1 MNYAMQISAS
11 GALAS
16 LYRMDVFASNL
27 ANASTTGFRA
37 SVPETRMR
45 DAARIEDGLGAGDS
59 AMLIERLGAGVQMAP
74 NRLDTQQGA
83 FRVTGSPLDV
93 AIQGS
98 GFFAVRAG
106 GGENGAVV
114 RLSRDGRLTT
124 DASGRLV
131 RTADGL
137 PVLDASGR
145 EIEIPAGAKISIDA
159 RGVIRAGGET
169 VGRLQIIEVAD
180 PSRLRPEGRG
190 LLAAS
195 AEDLSSRRESESQVL
210 QGMIEESGV
219 DEFEAMMKL
228 TDASRAA
235 QTNLGMISNYDRI
248 MEQAITGL
256 GRVG

>member
-16 LYRMDVFASNL
+16 LYRMDVFAGNL
-27 ANASTTGFRA
+27 ANASTAGFRA
-37 SVPETRMR
+37 TIPETRMR
-45 DAARIEDGLGAGDS
+45 DAARIENGLGPGES
-59 AMLIERLGAGVQMAP
+59 TMLLERLGAGVQMAP
-74 NRLDTQQGA
+74 NRLDTRQGA
-83 FRVTGSPLDV
+83 FRLTGAPLDV
-93 AIQGS
+93 AIAGP

-106 GGENGAVV
+106 GAEEGDGV

-131 RTADGL
+131 RSVDGL
-137 PVLDASGR
+137 AVLDASGR
-145 EIEIPAGAKISIDA
+145 EIAIPAGVKVAIDA

-169 VGRLQIIEVAD
+169 VGRLQIVEVAD

-190 LLAAS
+190 LFVAS
-195 AEDLSSRRESESQVL
+195 AEDLDARGEGTSEVR
-210 QGMIEESGV
+210 QGIIEESGV
-219 DEFEAMMKL
+219 DEFDAMMKL
-228 TDASRAA
+228 TDASRSA

-248 MEQAITGL
+248 MDQAISGL

>member
-11 GALAS
+11 GALAA
-16 LYRMDVFASNL
+16 LYRMDVFAGNL
-27 ANASTTGFRA
+27 ANASTAGFRA
-37 SVPETRMR
+37 SIPETRAR
-45 DAARIEDGLGAGDS
+45 DAARLEDGLDTPDGA
-59 AMLIERLGAGVQMAP
+59 LLLERLGAGVQMAP
-74 NRLDTQQGA
+74 NRLDTQPGP
-83 FRVTGSPLDV
+83 FRVTGAPLDL
-93 AIQGS
+93 ALQGP

-106 GGENGAVV
+106 GGDDGVLV

-131 RTADGL
+131 RSVDGL

-145 EIEIPAGAKISIDA
+145 EIEIPAGAKVTVDG
-159 RGVIRAGGET
+159 RGVVRANGES
-169 VGRLQIIEVAD
+169 VGRLQIIEVTD

-190 LLAAS
+190 LLAGTP
-195 AEDLSSRRESESQVL
+195 ENLGSRRDTSTQVL

-219 DEFEAMMKL
+219 DEFDAMMKL

-235 QTNLGMISNYDRI
+235 QTNLGMISHYDRI